1 VAHTLELT
9 VFFVNRVHYTVASI
23 PTGQLV
29 SMAIFQIV
37 DIDAKSCH
45 NCLSKDRSRRPQVL
59 MHSKVQN
66 RPTEHLKLNGDGG
79 DVVGVFIPADHQ
91 TSTISLQNII
101 PALVLL
107 F

>member
-1 VAHTLELT
+1 
-9 VFFVNRVHYTVASI
+9 
-23 PTGQLV
+23 
-29 SMAIFQIV
+29 MAIFQIV

-45 NCLSKDRSRRPQVL
+45 NCLSKDRSRRPHAL
-59 MHSKVQN
+59 MHSEVQHT
-66 RPTEHLKLNGDGG
+66 PTEHLKLNSDGD

-91 TSTISLQNII
+91 NSTISLQNII